1 MKRSAR
7 FLSCTAFFM
16 GMTALLVNFYKD
28 LKGISNT
35 SLRNHRHFTLS
46 SYTHRSISPYGIN
59 GGKKREFY

>member
-7 FLSCTAFFM
+7 FFSCTAFFIS
-16 GMTALLVNFYKD
+16 YK
-28 LKGISNT
+28 GTST
-35 SLRNHRHFTLS
+35 SSLRNHRHFTLS